1 MNTKEKTKSV
11 NNSYYR
17 TVNNFVIK
25 ASTIIYFFSTLVVLL
40 QYLNGSN
47 NIYVTSICI
56 AATVALPIV
65 SILLMKNDKDE
76 VVPWVL
82 IILFQISFVAT
93 IMSTELPSAMTIYY
107 PLSVLLILY
116 RNRMLITFNIV
127 LSVISMGLYLIKNI
141 HNSNI
146 KEIVILMLIIGFF
159 MPVMAYMSKH
169 LRKLNN
175 SVEEKINEIEENKK
189 HLEKMINELKAVSE
203 EVKSNSGELKLV
215 VNAFGESTITVNK
228 SIGDIAQGARDTA
241 GKVQNEIKLI
251 DNIKERIDNA
261 SESTSKVS
269 RFSEEAG
276 QVVDN
281 GAKTMSILAQK
292 SENIKNMSNKVKS
305 TMNELT
311 DKSSNIADITNV
323 ISEIAQRTNLLAL
336 NAAIEAARAGEAG
349 KGFSVVAEEIGKLAE
364 ESNANAESIKNI
376 IIDLTKETSESADSV
391 AELVK
396 ETLEEDVL
404 VNETSNALRKIEEII
419 YVVKEEA
426 ENVSE
431 KIDDVLKC
439 SADIQS
445 SISTLDSISAE
456 TLNLSENSI
465 ERSMENLE
473 KIQVLERITD
483 TINLKM
489 EELDKYFN

>member
-1 MNTKEKTKSV
+1 
-11 NNSYYR
+11 
-17 TVNNFVIK
+17 
-25 ASTIIYFFSTLVVLL
+25 
-40 QYLNGSN
+40 
-47 NIYVTSICI
+47 
-56 AATVALPIV
+56 
-65 SILLMKNDKDE
+65 
-76 VVPWVL
+76 
-82 IILFQISFVAT
+82 
-93 IMSTELPSAMTIYY
+93 MTIYY
-107 PLSVLLILY
+107 PASVLLILY
-116 RNRMLITFNIV
+116 RNRKLITFHI
-127 LSVISMGLYLIKNI
+127 VISLLSISTYLIKNI
-141 HNSNI
+141 NSSNI
-146 KEIVILMLIIGFF
+146 KEILVTIIIIGFF
-159 MPVMAYMSKH
+159 MPVMAYMSKN
-169 LRKLNN
+169 LRRLNHR
-175 SVEEKINEIEENKK
+175 VEEKINEVEENKK
-189 HLEKMINELKAVSE
+189 HLEKMVNELKAVSE
-203 EVKSNSGELKLV
+203 EVKANSGELKQV
-215 VNAFGESTITVNK
+215 VNAFGESTIAVNK

-241 GKVQNEIKLI
+241 GKVQNQIELI

-281 GAKTMSILAQK
+281 GTKTMSILAQK

-305 TMNELT
+305 TMYELT

-349 KGFSVVAEEIGKLAE
+349 RGFSVVAEEIGKLAE
-364 ESNANAESIKNI
+364 ESKHNAESIKNI
-376 IIDLTKETSESADSV
+376 IVALTKETNESADSV
-391 AELVK
+391 AELVR

-404 VNETSNALRKIEEII
+404 VNETNNALRKIEEII

-439 SADIQS
+439 SADIQG

-456 TLNLSENSI
+456 TLSLSENSM

-473 KIQVLERITD
+473 KIQVLESITD
-483 TINLKM
+483 TINFKM
-489 EELDKYFN
+489 KDLDKYFN